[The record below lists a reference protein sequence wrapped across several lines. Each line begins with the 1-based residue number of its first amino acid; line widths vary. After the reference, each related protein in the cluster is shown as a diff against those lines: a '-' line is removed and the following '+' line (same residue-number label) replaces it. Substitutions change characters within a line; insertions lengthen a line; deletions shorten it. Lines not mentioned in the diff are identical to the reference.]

1 MEKFID
7 YYVLLNILP
16 TANEELIKR
25 AYRIQSKELHP
36 DQGGNEKQF
45 ILLTEAYK
53 VLSNPI
59 KRKAYDQDYA
69 FYQQTQKRDNERSQ
83 QERKHANSKR
93 ASESPENK
101 PFFSFDYIRFG
112 KVALG
117 GFISLGVL
125 AKAINA
131 FEESTEPEIP
141 IDPIVF
147 PVVESEHSKDIV
159 EESVTSEYDV
169 GEIEESG
176 VETMEQL
183 IGIPEES
190 EPLEDLIEESEQA
203 EVEKTAT
210 LTFSTTDSLSL
221 YVRYLDRIYKLEADL
236 ESYGKVWETGSDAE
250 ITQASYNQLKIW
262 DDLLNEI
269 YQTLK
274 IELTEKDFLE
284 LRDLQRAWIAK
295 KERIADEARTGFA
308 GGSWEVPVYNDA
320 QLEETKKRC
329 YWLVMNYMN

>member
-16 TANEELIKR
+16 TASEELIKR

-36 DQGGNEKQF
+36 DQGGNEQQF
-45 ILLTEAYK
+45 ILLTEAYE
-53 VLSNPI
+53 VLSNPL

-69 FYQQTQKRDNERSQ
+69 FYQQTRKRGNESSQ
-83 QERKHANSKR
+83 QERKHTNSKR
-93 ASESPENK
+93 ASESTENK
-101 PFFSFDYIRFG
+101 PFLSFDYMRFG

-117 GFISLGVL
+117 GIITLGVL

-147 PVVESEHSKDIV
+147 PVLENEHSNDVV
-159 EESVTSEYDV
+159 EEAVTTEYVV

-176 VETMEQL
+176 VETVEQS
-183 IGIPEES
+183 IDIPEES
-190 EPLEDLIEESEQA
+190 EPLKDLIEEYEQE
-203 EVEKTAT
+203 EVEKNST
-210 LTFSTTDSLSL
+210 LTYSTTDSLSL

-274 IELTEKDFLE
+274 IELTETEFLE
-284 LRDLQRAWIAK
+284 LRDFQRAWIAK
-295 KERIADEARTGFA
+295 KERIADEARKDFA

-320 QLEETKKRC
+320 QLEETKERC